1 MQLSDAPNCNYVA
14 NRKTSQLKTFKVTN
28 CMYPNCLI
36 INWDQTAVK
45 YVPISEWIMERVGC
59 KHVEM
64 ADLKI
69 KGR

>member
-1 MQLSDAPNCNYVA
+1 
-14 NRKTSQLKTFKVTN
+14 
-28 CMYPNCLI
+28 MYPNCLI